1 MPLPSSHEPQQ
12 LQQPRLVPLPTGQ
25 PSTPLNFELPS
36 QLQRAQS
43 PPPPP
48 YSEWT
53 SQYNS
58 EWERLKSFQYYPY
71 QTEVNVLKM
80 IKDGLYYIGD
90 GVSAHVRCQFCSII
104 FDVRKISDL
113 DQHRV
118 KSPNCPQLQNPP
130 RLTSNCSLA
139 TLPVGYDVPDLFAT
153 DVAANSTLATSY
165 VRTNNQSTSLAQR
178 IVAANAG
185 RNISEIL
192 CFLFIINVFI
202 FLLLASRQFF

>member
-1 MPLPSSHEPQQ
+1 MPSPHEPQQ
-12 LQQPRLVPLPTGQ
+12 LQQSPRPLPIPTGR
-25 PSTPLNFELPS
+25 PSTPLNLELPPQS
-36 QLQRAQS
+36 QRAQS
-43 PPPPP
+43 PPPP
-48 YSEWT
+48 YAEWM

-90 GVSAHVRCQFCSII
+90 GTSAHVRCQFCSII

-130 RLTSNCSLA
+130 RPTSNCSFV
-139 TLPVGYDVPDLFAT
+139 TIPFGYDVPDLFAT
-153 DVAANSTLATSY
+153 DVAVNSTLAASY
-165 VRTNNQSTSLAQR
+165 ARTNNQSSSSAQR
-178 IVAANAG
+178 TGAATAG

-202 FLLLASRQFF
+202 FLLLATRQFF